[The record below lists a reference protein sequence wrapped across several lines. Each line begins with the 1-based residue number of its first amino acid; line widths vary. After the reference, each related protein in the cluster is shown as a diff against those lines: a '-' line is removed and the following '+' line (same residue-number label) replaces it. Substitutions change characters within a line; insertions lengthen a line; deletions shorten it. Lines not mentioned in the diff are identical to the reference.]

1 LHSNMSR
8 KVLEAVA
15 FVSPQ
20 NHPILIH
27 TFNTNNAIKY
37 HYIAHTSLDVI
48 EERVAASGKS
58 TECYLGLLFVD
69 DVAVYGYIT
78 PLKLKIVIAL
88 ALSDSVVR
96 DMEINLI
103 FKALHMAY
111 YAAVSNPFALTD
123 ATNDILIGRSK
134 SFRRR
139 IEEICRAVGN
149 PSST

>member
-1 LHSNMSR
+1 MSR
-8 KVLEAVA
+8 KVLDAVA
-15 FVSPQ
+15 FISAQ
-20 NHPILIH
+20 NHPILVH
-27 TFNTNNAIKY
+27 TFSSNAIKY

-48 EERVAASGKS
+48 EERVAAGGKT
-58 TECYLGLLFVD
+58 TECYLGLLYAMQ

-78 PLKLKIVIAL
+78 PLKVKIVIAL

-111 YAAVSNPFALTD
+111 YSAVSNPFNDGNTD
-123 ATNDILIGRSK
+123 VSRSK

-139 IEEICRAVGN
+139 IEEISKAVGN
-149 PSST
+149 PI